1 MKQIQQIPAQ
11 AVVKVSTKFGACC
24 LWEIKG
30 LKEGTI
36 LDGVYNPANK
46 AFDFVFNGEDAM
58 LWIGE
63 DGELISLGEGQK
75 HKYMMLDRLL
85 SDCKY
90 FIKTGPNVRNLYFP
104 NIARHMKEMRMYW
117 DELNIKPKWLSY
129 EQIGRLEHK
138 MNQQL
143 TINNRYIKKR
153 VHKLFKNKH

>member
-1 MKQIQQIPAQ
+1 MEEIKQIPAK

-46 AFDFVFNGEDAM
+46 AFDFTFNGEDAM

-63 DGELISLGEGQK
+63 DGKLVSLGEGQE

-85 SDCKY
+85 QDCKY
-90 FIKTGPNVRNLYFP
+90 FLWMSPSVRSLYFP
-104 NIARHMKEMRMYW
+104 SIARHMFEMRQYW
-117 DELNIKPKWLSY
+117 KELNIKPEWLSY
-129 EQIGRLEHK
+129 KQIGKLEHK
-138 MNQQL
+138 MNQLLTRENRKHNKQL
-143 TINNRYIKKR
+143 KY
-153 VHKLFKNKH
+153 

>member
-1 MKQIQQIPAQ
+1 MEQIQQIPAK
-11 AVVKVSTKFGACC
+11 AIVKVSTKFGACC
-24 LWEIKG
+24 LLEIKG

-36 LDGVYNPANK
+36 LDGTYNPSNK
-46 AFDFVFNGEDAM
+46 AFDFTFEGEDAM

-63 DGELISLGEGQK
+63 DGELVCLGEGQE
-75 HKYMMLDRLL
+75 HKYMILGRLL

-104 NIARHMKEMRMYW
+104 NIARHTKEMRMYW
-117 DELNIKPKWLSY
+117 KELNIKPEWLSY
-129 EQIGRLEHK
+129 EQIGKLEHK

-153 VHKLFKNKH
+153 VHNLFKNRH